1 MITGPKYKVCRR
13 LGEGVYEKCQLPAFQ
28 VRKNRGHQNLPKKHR
43 SGQRSD
49 YANALIEKQKVRFG
63 YGITERQLGNYVKS
77 ARKLGGNTAENLYRL
92 LEARLDNVVYRS
104 GLAKTR
110 RLARQLVSHGHITV
124 NGRRVNIPSRHI
136 KEGEVVAVRPESKN
150 KGAFSLVKEKK
161 EEARLPVWLSFDL
174 ETFSANING
183 APVFDPGAEGANF
196 STVIGFYS
204 RV

>member
-13 LGEGVYEKCQLPAFQ
+13 LGDGVYEKCQLPAFQ
-28 VRKNRGHQNLPKKHR
+28 QRKNRGHQNLPKKHR

-49 YANALIEKQKVRFG
+49 FANALIEKQRVRFG
-63 YGITERQLGNYVKS
+63 YGITERQMGNYVTK
-77 ARKLGGNTAENLYRL
+77 ARQTGGNVAENLYRL
-92 LEARLDNVVYRS
+92 LESRLDNVVYRA

-110 RLARQLVSHGHITV
+110 RLARQLVSHGHVTV
-124 NGRRVNIPSRHI
+124 NGRRVTIPSRHI
-136 KEGEVVAVRPESKN
+136 TQGEAVAVRPESKD
-150 KGAFSLVKEKK
+150 KGAFTLVKEMAKDIRTP
-161 EEARLPVWLSFDL
+161 AWLSFDPISL
-174 ETFSANING
+174 KADVAG

>member
-28 VRKNRGHQNLPKKHR
+28 MRKNRGHQNLPKKHR

-49 YANALIEKQKVRFG
+49 YGNALIEKQRVRFG
-63 YGITERQLGNYVKS
+63 YGITEGQLSNYVKS
-77 ARKLGGNTAENLYRL
+77 ARKAGGNVAENLYRL
-92 LEARLDNVVYRS
+92 LESRLDNIVYRT

-110 RLARQLVSHGHITV
+110 RFARQLVSHGHVTV
-124 NGRRVNIPSRHI
+124 NGRRVNIPSRHT
-136 KEGEVVAVRPESKN
+136 KEGDVVAVRPQSRG
-150 KGAFSLVKEKK
+150 KGAFATVQETAKE
-161 EEARLPVWLSFDL
+161 AHPPAWLSFDAL
-174 ETFSANING
+174 SYSANVAG
-183 APVFDPGAEGANF
+183 VPVFDQGIEGANF